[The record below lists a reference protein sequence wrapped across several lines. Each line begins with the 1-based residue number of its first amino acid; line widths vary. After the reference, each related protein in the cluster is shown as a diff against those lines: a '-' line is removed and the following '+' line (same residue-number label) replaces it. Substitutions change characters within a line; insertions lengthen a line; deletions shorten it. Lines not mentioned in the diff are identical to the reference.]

1 MLSSACKQT
10 EFHQQSDCFACV
22 LASHGTEKPRTMKT
36 SGVYYRDHCICG
48 VDEDTVTTKSIIETI
63 TGTEALQDKPKM
75 LFVQVC
81 NMIVIFKKDLETIV
95 DDTSKLVSTKV
106 ALC

>member
-95 DDTSKLVSTKV
+95 DDTSK
-106 ALC
+106 